1 MAIYPVGQAL
11 QPPVDRFNGMN
22 ALYNIVSMHELS
34 IAASLVESA
43 EQAARRAGAQRVTQ
57 VFLRLGALSGV
68 AKDALLFSYDVAAAG
83 TLLAGSRLVIEDVPV
98 VVHCEHCRRDVTL
111 PGIQDFRCPICGQPC
126 AQIIAGRALEIAGI
140 EIEVEDQAALQP
152 AT

>member
-1 MAIYPVGQAL
+1 
-11 QPPVDRFNGMN
+11 
-22 ALYNIVSMHELS
+22 MHELS

-68 AKDALLFSYDVAAAG
+68 AKDALLFSYDIATAG
-83 TLLAGSRLVIEDVPV
+83 TLLAGSQLVIEDVPV
-98 VVHCEHCRRDVTL
+98 IVHCDQCRCDVAL
-111 PGIQDFRCPICGQPC
+111 PGIQDFRCPVCGRLC
-126 AQIIAGRALEIAGI
+126 VQIVAGRELEIAGI
-140 EIEVEDQAALQP
+140 EIEVADEEANPQP